1 MVLVDV
7 YSDGRL
13 SWVDSVPCEK
23 AADGRL
29 EAKIK
34 DQSADAV
41 QICLLNEPR
50 VRNGRYQVPHY
61 ITDGYYHDDGPPGL
75 DQILE
80 VCRLIEETLKTAST
94 MTVICPEGT
103 EFASHRS
110 FSALCVAAHSVI
122 VGGKSA
128 DAAFESWK
136 TLGLGF
142 LPHCWA
148 PIKKP
153 APPRSLSL
161 LACLQS
167 LALATSNDW
176 LSKDLDVV
184 GYRDLCNQWD
194 MTWVVPGKILLLA
207 DPMSTVLDPDPATPN
222 HIDRVESGS
231 PSFVSWFVDNGV
243 QRLVR
248 LNLDNENGLEKS
260 YDPSVFTRA
269 GMEHVN
275 IPYDDVNGGVPPRA
289 NLRKMMEACGDA
301 TEGATAFHC
310 KAGFGRSGVCASVH
324 AIHKYDVP
332 GELLLAWLRIVR
344 PGTITTPQQARFVQ
358 QFKGRSDLAKFLGGE
373 TGECCILS

>member
-1 MVLVDV
+1 MPLVDV

-23 AADGRL
+23 AADGRI
-29 EAKIK
+29 EAKVK

-41 QICLLNEPR
+41 QMCLLNEPR

-61 ITDGYYHDDGPPGL
+61 VMEGYYHDDGPPGL

-80 VCRLIEETLKTAST
+80 ACRLIEETLKTAST
-94 MTVICPEGT
+94 VTVICPEGAQFT
-103 EFASHRS
+103 SHRN

-128 DAAFESWK
+128 DAAFEPWK

-142 LPHCWA
+142 MVHCWA
-148 PIKKP
+148 SIKKP
-153 APPRSLSL
+153 APARSMSL

-167 LALATSNDW
+167 LALAMSRDW
-176 LSKDLDVV
+176 LNRDLDVAA
-184 GYRDLCNQWD
+184 YRNLVNQWD
-194 MTWVVPGKILLLA
+194 VTWVVPGQILLLA

-222 HIDRVESGS
+222 HLDRVEGA
-231 PSFVSWFVDNGV
+231 PNFVSWFVENGV
-243 QRLVR
+243 RRLVR
-248 LNLDNENGLEKS
+248 LNQNNENGLEKS
-260 YDPSVFTRA
+260 YDPAVFTKE

-275 IPYDDVNGGVPPRA
+275 IPYDDVNGGVPPKA
-289 NLRKMMEACGDA
+289 NLRKMIAACADA
-301 TEGATAFHC
+301 TEGATAYHC
-310 KAGFGRSGVCASVH
+310 KAGFGRSGVCAAVH

-344 PGTITTPQQARFVQ
+344 PGTITTPQQARFLQ
-358 QFKGRSDLAKFLGGE
+358 GFKGRSDLAKFLAGE
-373 TGECCILS
+373 PGECCVLC